1 MKARIKDHYDTMI
14 ENPHEDA
21 VMKSLHSNALM
32 MFAVLSL
39 CFGIN
44 TVSAQT
50 APPPTFGQETK
61 GKPAIPEIK
70 KTNSKEKAMESLS
83 AKEQADASDSL
94 TTNLLGKAT
103 IRESRRESG
112 QVYRIELEHSSGSKQ
127 YIEEND
133 SDGELDSDGMD
144 FDDTPNL
151 PKWKLGSW

>member
-1 MKARIKDHYDTMI
+1 MKARVTDGYDTMI
-14 ENPHEDA
+14 KNPHEEA

-32 MFAVLSL
+32 MFALLSF

-44 TVSAQT
+44 PVSAQT
-50 APPPTFGQETK
+50 APPPSFGQETK
-61 GKPAIPEIK
+61 GKPAIPEGKRITSEDK
-70 KTNSKEKAMESLS
+70 NIESLS
-83 AKEQADASDSL
+83 AKEQADASNSL
-94 TTNLLGKAT
+94 STNLLGKAT
-103 IRESRRESG
+103 ITESRRESG